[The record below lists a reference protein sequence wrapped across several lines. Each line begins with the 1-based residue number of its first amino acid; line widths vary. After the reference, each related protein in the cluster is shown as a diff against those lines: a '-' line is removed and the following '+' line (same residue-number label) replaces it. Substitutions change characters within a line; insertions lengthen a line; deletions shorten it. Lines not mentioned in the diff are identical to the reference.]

1 MEEIRKTVTGDLEDG
16 KTRNSKTISN
26 NGFDIE

>member
-1 MEEIRKTVTGDLEDG
+1 MEEIRSVTGNLEDG